1 MTNAPSLAD
10 PGAGLPAADALL
22 VAEAVDGLPGRL
34 RKRLDDMVTRAAS
47 WPVTVDGDTVVVAV
61 DDDTVVTLTPD
72 RGVLREAGAARCS
85 CLLAPNCL
93 HRAAVLALAPP
104 PDEADLSG
112 SVGSDTDLRGAAGDA
127 DRADPDPAGRSGAGD
142 QLGDGAGGADRRDG
156 SDGAGPGSGPT
167 GAAGPARGRAVSA
180 GAAPVPLTGPQR
192 AAAGELWRAG
202 VGVLGTGVVGAG
214 VLTGVGLLRA
224 AHEARAQGLH
234 RCAAA
239 ARRVAAG
246 LRAAREQQ
254 PGYRL
259 GDLTDSLRDLLAVA
273 HGLRGPEAA
282 PDLLGTARRAY
293 DPRGSLRL
301 YGLCTVPVVADSG
314 HAGVI
319 TYLVDRDGTLW
330 AVADIYPGGVGR
342 VAGSAEATV
351 AVGEAAIS
359 HRALGRAGL
368 ILSGATATDTGQ
380 LGAGRAVRAVRAGG
394 VAWTGDPVAR
404 LWAEPLGAQVH
415 RAFEALAAGVQA
427 HPVGDDLLFL
437 RIQVRGADGEGVWA
451 DTVDGVPLC
460 LTPAA
465 EHPELPYRHNLRIL
479 ARAVGGELLV
489 VGRPDPGRPGR
500 VLALTVGVPAEGPA
514 ALLLPDEWAGRVDLG
529 IDRLHHS
536 HLPATPTAADPAAPT
551 GNGPDPALGCDLA
564 PGGDPA
570 PGNGLG
576 HDPGPGADRGLGGGV
591 VPDDRPTS
599 ADHPALGGDHTSG
612 GDHAQPGDDA
622 QPSGDPAQHAGGP
635 SADPTESGAP
645 APVDGPGG
653 VGSAPDGGPHPDQG
667 RFGGAASAADP
678 ALRFLRAQVERAV
691 SGGRAVQALARDESR
706 ILRRAR
712 LETGAG
718 LLAAVGAAARHR
730 PRDAFGRLADDDGHD
745 YTVAWLSAAVYE
757 DASARA
763 FAEAAWLPPE
773 SPA

>member
-1 MTNAPSLAD
+1 MTHPQTPTGTSPAAGTGEPGS
-10 PGAGLPAADALL
+10 PGAVALPAADALL

-47 WPVTVDGDTVVVAV
+47 WPVTADGDTVVVTV
-61 DDDTVVTLTPD
+61 DGDTVVTLTPD

-104 PDEADLSG
+104 AGEADADEFEG
-112 SVGSDTDLRGAAGDA
+112 VGDDMDAIGDA
-127 DRADPDPAGRSGAGD
+127 DNPS
-142 QLGDGAGGADRRDG
+142 
-156 SDGAGPGSGPT
+156 
-167 GAAGPARGRAVSA
+167 V
-180 GAAPVPLTGPQR
+180 AAPAPLTARQR
-192 AAAGELWRAG
+192 AAAEELWRSGA
-202 VGVLGTGVVGAG
+202 GVLGTGVVGSG
-214 VLTGVGLLRA
+214 VVTGVGLLRA

-246 LRAAREQQ
+246 LRAAREEQ

-273 HGLRGPEAA
+273 HGLRGPEAS

-380 LGAGRAVRAVRAGG
+380 LGAGRAVRAVRAAG
-394 VAWTGDPVAR
+394 APWTDAPTTT
-404 LWAEPLGAQVH
+404 LWAEPLRAQVH

-437 RIQVRGADGEGVWA
+437 RVRVRGADGEGVWA

-465 EHPELPYRHNLRIL
+465 EYPELPYRHNLRIL
-479 ARAVGGELLV
+479 ARAADGELLV

-500 VLALTVGVPAEGPA
+500 VRALTVGVPVEGPA

-529 IDRLHHS
+529 IDRLHPS
-536 HLPATPTAADPAAPT
+536 HLPAPIATDESASAAGGTAAEGSST
-551 GNGPDPALGCDLA
+551 GTVD
-564 PGGDPA
+564 
-570 PGNGLG
+570 
-576 HDPGPGADRGLGGGV
+576 GAGV
-591 VPDDRPTS
+591 VE
-599 ADHPALGGDHTSG
+599 SG
-612 GDHAQPGDDA
+612 SGRGDDA
-622 QPSGDPAQHAGGP
+622 DS
-635 SADPTESGAP
+635 
-645 APVDGPGG
+645 
-653 VGSAPDGGPHPDQG
+653 G
-667 RFGGAASAADP
+667 RFGGVVAADP

-712 LETGAG
+712 LETGAT
-718 LLAAVGAAARHR
+718 LLADVGAAARHR
-730 PRDAFGRLADDDGHD
+730 PRDAFGRLADDDGHA
-745 YTVAWLSAAVYE
+745 YALAWLSAAVYE

-763 FAEAAWLPPE
+763 FAEATWLPPE
-773 SPA
+773 STA